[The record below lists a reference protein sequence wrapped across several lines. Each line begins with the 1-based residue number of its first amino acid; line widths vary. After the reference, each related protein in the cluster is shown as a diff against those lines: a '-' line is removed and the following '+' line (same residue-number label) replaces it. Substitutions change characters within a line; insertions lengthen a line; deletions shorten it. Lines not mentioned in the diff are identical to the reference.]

1 MLIGWPLGLVHSY
14 RVLTSNCNGFVSPID
29 PGIGIAIKW
38 KRSKLNFAEESTFS
52 SRCWCRSGL
61 TAADIGLTNVP
72 FPHSII
78 HIQLLKRIPGWPC
91 ALIRMYKLLPHERGR
106 PPPKKTNKKKNP
118 HILRDEIYFANPSV
132 HSRIRLSLNLNGM
145 DVLDSLKWGMTK
157 SLSDSSRFIGDFFQ
171 LIDFREDNNV
181 CG

>member
-61 TAADIGLTNVP
+61 TAADIGFTNVP

-91 ALIRMYKLLPHERGR
+91 ALIRMYKLLPHGRGR
-106 PPPKKTNKKKNP
+106 PPPKKKQKQKNSTYSKRWDLLCQP
-118 HILRDEIYFANPSV
+118 ICSQHNPTKPEFEWDGCF
-132 HSRIRLSLNLNGM
+132 RLVKMGN
-145 DVLDSLKWGMTK
+145 D
-157 SLSDSSRFIGDFFQ
+157 
-171 LIDFREDNNV
+171 
-181 CG
+181 

>member
-1 MLIGWPLGLVHSY
+1 
-14 RVLTSNCNGFVSPID
+14 
-29 PGIGIAIKW
+29 
-38 KRSKLNFAEESTFS
+38 
-52 SRCWCRSGL
+52 
-61 TAADIGLTNVP
+61 
-72 FPHSII
+72 
-78 HIQLLKRIPGWPC
+78 
-91 ALIRMYKLLPHERGR
+91 MYKLLPHEEED
-106 PPPKKTNKKKNP
+106 PPPKKTKKKKQTP

-132 HSRIRLSLNLNGM
+132 HSIIRLSLNLNGM

>member
-1 MLIGWPLGLVHSY
+1 MQWICFPHWPRHRYCNQMKKKQIEFCWRINFLQQMLMQIRPHCCGYWVHQ
-14 RVLTSNCNGFVSPID
+14 C
-29 PGIGIAIKW
+29 AI
-38 KRSKLNFAEESTFS
+38 STFHNPYPIIEEDPWMTLCFNKNVQIVT
-52 SRCWCRSGL
+52 SR
-61 TAADIGLTNVP
+61 
-72 FPHSII
+72 
-78 HIQLLKRIPGWPC
+78 KR
-91 ALIRMYKLLPHERGR
+91 KT
-106 PPPKKTNKKKNP
+106 PPKKKKNKKNP

-132 HSRIRLSLNLNGM
+132 HSIIRLSLNLNGM